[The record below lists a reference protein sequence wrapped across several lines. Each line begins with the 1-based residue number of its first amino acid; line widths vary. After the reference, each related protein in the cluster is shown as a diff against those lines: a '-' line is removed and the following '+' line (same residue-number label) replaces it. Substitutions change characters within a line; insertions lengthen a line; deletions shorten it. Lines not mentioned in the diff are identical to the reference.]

1 MSSLPKKKRHIV
13 FLVLPSSI
21 LLDVSGPLEVFVSA
35 KAEPVFHTNKIDFE
49 YEIHIVS
56 STRKKVIDMAS
67 GVSIICERTYKE
79 VNFPIDTLIVVGLY
93 PQWNTM
99 DASVLSWMQQQF
111 PKVRRVCSVC
121 VATFALAEAGILN
134 GKRAT
139 THWQFCAKLAKD
151 FTQIQVDPESIFV
164 KDGNVYTSAGVT
176 AGMDMALALV
186 EEDLGRDCALSV
198 ARTLVLFLKRP
209 GNQSQYSITLEG
221 QNVDFQPIRKALDWI
236 YDHISKP
243 MTIETLA
250 EQVSM
255 SPRNFARVF
264 AREMDVT
271 PAKYIEKLRLE
282 TACRYLVEKQWTLDE
297 VSFHCGLKNSENI
310 RRLFLKYYEVTPTQY
325 RRNFQTSTRQKSLVP
340 VI

>member
-1 MSSLPKKKRHIV
+1 MSSFPQKKKHIV

-35 KAEPVFHTNKIDFE
+35 KTESAFFSNQVDFE
-49 YEIHIVS
+49 YEIHTVSAQKKKTIEMMSGISIV
-56 STRKKVIDMAS
+56 
-67 GVSIICERTYKE
+67 CEETYKD
-79 VNFPIDTLIVVGLY
+79 VDYPIDTLIVIGLY
-93 PQWNTM
+93 PQWNEM
-99 DASVLSWMQQQF
+99 NPDVLSWMQQQAET
-111 PKVRRVCSVC
+111 VRRVCSVC
-121 VATFALAEAGILN
+121 VASFALAQAGILD
-134 GKRAT
+134 GKKAT
-139 THWQFCAKLAKD
+139 THWQYCAHLAANFPK
-151 FTQIQVDPESIFV
+151 IEVDPESIFV

-221 QNVDFQPIRKALDWI
+221 QNVDFQPIRKTLDWI
-236 YDHISKP
+236 FNHISEP
-243 MTIETLA
+243 MTVEILA

-264 AREMDVT
+264 AREMGVT

-282 TACRYLVEKQWTLDE
+282 AACRYLVEKQWTLDE
-297 VSFHCGLKNSENI
+297 VSFHCGLKNSENM
-310 RRLFLKYYEVTPTQY
+310 RRLFLKCYEITPTQY
-325 RRNFQTSTRQKSLVP
+325 RRNFKTSLHF
-340 VI
+340 